1 MKITIVG
8 GAGCVGSCAAYR
20 LAQDGFVS
28 EIVLVDSR
36 RNVAEAHALDIE
48 QAVVHRTKTQVRA
61 GEIKDTR
68 GSDVIIVAMGV
79 WGRPPTAS
87 RAMNLEQN
95 LRPVMDMVGSLNE
108 ESPSAFWMVVTTPV
122 DALVHLIH
130 RIFSIPRKKVI
141 GINRNDTSRLR
152 WSIGKVMSVPATDVE
167 AFVLGEHGDTQVHVL
182 SRVNIRGGKASLNT
196 EQKEQVR
203 KRIASFLSE
212 WNQLQSGRTA
222 GWATAE
228 SIGDIVASMAS
239 GDGRIWSCST
249 PLEGEYGLR
258 DVSLGV
264 PVRVGPAGVK
274 EIVEFDL
281 DPGER
286 SGLEA
291 SADAIRLQIKRGE
304 SLLIESGIALNKL
317 LTSLEKGGKSS

>member
-1 MKITIVG
+1 MKITVVG

-36 RNVAEAHALDIE
+36 RNIAEAHALDIE

-61 GEIKDTR
+61 GDIKDTR
-68 GSDVIIVAMGV
+68 GSDVIIVAVGI
-79 WGRPPTAS
+79 WGRSPTAS
-87 RAMNLEQN
+87 RAMNLGQN
-95 LRPVMDMVGSLNE
+95 LSLVMDLVGPLGE
-108 ESPSAFWMVVTTPV
+108 ESPSAFWMIVTTPV

-182 SRVNIRGGKASLNT
+182 SRVNIRGGKVSLDAR
-196 EQKEQVR
+196 QKEQVR
-203 KRIASFLSE
+203 NKIVGFLSQ
-212 WNQLQSGRTA
+212 WHQLQSGRTA

-239 GDGRIWSCST
+239 GDGRIWACST

-264 PVRVGPAGVK
+264 PVRVSPAGVK

-281 DPGER
+281 DPGEK

-291 SADAIRLQIKRGE
+291 SADAISLQIKRGE
-304 SLLIESGIALNKL
+304 ALLIESSMALNKL
-317 LTSLEKGGKSS
+317 LTSLEKGVKQS